1 MKKKILKFL
10 KEKSHI
16 IIPGAIFVI
25 IVGFLV
31 GAYFFTNRGPVI
43 EKSFDEVLGDFSE
56 AVKEFYIDYDKLAL
70 NPNNHPRPDELLNK
84 IREEEAK
91 LSDDDPENDR
101 TAYELIAFNSRTL
114 GDAEGAIRGYRASL
128 SIQPNNTII
137 LNNLA
142 TSYQDL
148 KEYKKAEA
156 AFKKLIEFSP
166 GTVYAYRKLADI
178 YLIPAVGKKDRVVP
192 TIEAGLASVPE
203 SGDLLSY
210 LAVYYQEE
218 RNYTKAI
225 EYFERLL
232 KVNPGNQAAKEELA
246 KLKLLV
252 N

>member
-1 MKKKILKFL
+1 MKNKLKNEPAKPV
-10 KEKSHI
+10 KEKKYVVI
-16 IIPGAIFVI
+16 FGIIFVVVI
-25 IVGFLV
+25 AFLV
-31 GAYFFTNRGPVI
+31 GGYYLYKKNTASVEDLNFENAI
-43 EKSFDEVLGDFSE
+43 
-56 AVKEFYIDYDKLAL
+56 KEFYIDYDKLAL

-114 GDAEGAIRGYRASL
+114 GDEEGAIRGYRASL

-178 YLIPAVGKKDRVVP
+178 YLIPAVGKKDLVVP

-225 EYFERLL
+225 E
-232 KVNPGNQAAKEELA
+232 
-246 KLKLLV
+246 
-252 N
+252 